1 MCLPCSLYHIY
12 SSVDIVFSGHIHIF
26 IYFLQVSSV
35 LTCKHHINGPI
46 KVLNSYVPTV
56 DDASSGINISSEA
69 PEGAC
74 SLAIIE

>member
-1 MCLPCSLYHIY
+1 MIL
-12 SSVDIVFSGHIHIF
+12 
-26 IYFLQVSSV
+26 V
-35 LTCKHHINGPI
+35 LTGKLHINGPI

-56 DDASSGINISSEA
+56 DDASSGINMSSEA